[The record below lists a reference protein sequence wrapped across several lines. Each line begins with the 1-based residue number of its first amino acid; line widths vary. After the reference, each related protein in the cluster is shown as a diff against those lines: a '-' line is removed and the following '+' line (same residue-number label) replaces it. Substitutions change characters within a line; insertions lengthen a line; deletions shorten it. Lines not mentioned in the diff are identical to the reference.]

1 MPCAT
6 FTRKGYVRM
15 LSLAK
20 GLALARA
27 SQAPLTWV
35 WFVAVCQRALHPK
48 AGYSGAFVNF
58 LSEPSDKSII
68 FRKFAC

>member
-20 GLALARA
+20 GLALARV
-27 SQAPLTWV
+27 SKTPLMWGG
-35 WFVAVCQRALHPK
+35 FVTVYQQGLHPK
-48 AGYSGAFVNF
+48 AGYSGALVNF
-58 LSEPSDKSII
+58 LSEPSDNSII
-68 FRKFAC
+68 FRKFAY